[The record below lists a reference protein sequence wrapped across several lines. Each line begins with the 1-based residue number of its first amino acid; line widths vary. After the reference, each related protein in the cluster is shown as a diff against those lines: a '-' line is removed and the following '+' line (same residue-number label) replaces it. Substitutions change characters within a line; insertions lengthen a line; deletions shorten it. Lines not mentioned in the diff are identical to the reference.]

1 VQLQIFA
8 AGFNMSN
15 YLGMAKALDELM
27 LELIEKGA
35 DIPGNVTDDLK
46 SGRSLA
52 GVSLRGSCEGDT
64 AIKAMSILEN
74 VEMNLLSLADTAG
87 GRDYAE
93 KWQLRINDAL
103 AGESVDPSC
112 APSPQASATRFNS
125 GVPRGEYWIRV
136 KESELAP
143 VSHELDG
150 LLDSFGLKS
159 LPQDDGYLLLYGK
172 KENVSSFLKDIRDK
186 ERLRRNS

>member
-1 VQLQIFA
+1 
-8 AGFNMSN
+8 MSN
-15 YLGMAKALDELM
+15 YLGRAKALDELM

-64 AIKAMSILEN
+64 AAKAMSILEN
-74 VEMNLLSLADTAG
+74 VEMNLLALAETVG
-87 GRDYAE
+87 SREYAE
-93 KWQLRINDAL
+93 KWQQRINDAL
-103 AGESVDPSC
+103 AAESLDCSC
-112 APSPQASATRFNS
+112 DTAASSQASATRFNS

-136 KESELAP
+136 KASELAP
-143 VSHELDG
+143 VEQELKELFDV
-150 LLDSFGLKS
+150 FELKA

-186 ERLRRNS
+186 ERLRRNT